1 VFKVALP
8 YLEDQVSTQY
18 WAHYGPL
25 AQFDTPQRL
34 MADLAQLNAGPV
46 RGSRPPYQTP
56 ALHV

>member
-1 VFKVALP
+1 MALP
-8 YLEDQVSTQY
+8 YLEDQVFTQC
-18 WAHYGPL
+18 WTHYGPL

-46 RGSRPPYQTP
+46 RGSRPLHQTL

>member
-1 VFKVALP
+1 MALP
-8 YLEDQVSTQY
+8 YFEDQVSAQY

-34 MADLAQLNAGPV
+34 MADLVQLNAGPV

>member
-8 YLEDQVSTQY
+8 YLEDQVSTQC
-18 WAHYGPL
+18 WAHYGPP
-25 AQFDTPQRL
+25 AQFSTPQRL

-46 RGSRPPYQTP
+46 RESRPLHQTP